1 MRLWDPDALAQI
13 SNKVETLLKS
23 LKKKRSKVK
32 IVKHKANKDDMP
44 TTATY
49 NSSGKEVDLSEE
61 SVHEDLRLIK

>member
-1 MRLWDPDALAQI
+1 MGSRCSS
-13 SNKVETLLKS
+13 SNEQRSWNIAEVFKE
-23 LKKKRSKVK
+23 KKSKVK

-49 NSSGKEVDLSEE
+49 NSSGKELYLSEE